1 MKQHVFAVGWLQ
13 IGLSIVWVLIGF
25 TVAILIWGVGLSTH
39 DRDAIEVLSIIA
51 PIIVVFCIVT
61 ALPSII
67 GGIFLLRFKE
77 WSRIL
82 VIIVS
87 FIDLINFPI
96 GTAVGA
102 YSLWVLLNN
111 DTIKLFID
119 QPPQATA
126 AESANI

>member
-1 MKQHVFAVGWLQ
+1 MKQHVIAVGWLH

-25 TVAILIWGVGLSTH
+25 TVAIVMWGIGLSTH
-39 DRDAIEVLSIIA
+39 DRDAIEILSIIA
-51 PIIVVFCIVT
+51 PIIIVFCIVT

-82 VIIVS
+82 IIIVS

-96 GTAVGA
+96 GTALGV
-102 YSLWVLLNN
+102 YSLWVLLNK

-119 QPPQATA
+119 QPSRAT
-126 AESANI
+126 ST